1 MPSRRFLLPL
11 LLVLAASAVFAATSN
26 RVILRVNDRIA
37 TLYDYEV
44 RLTER
49 LRAIQQADLDPTR
62 RSELMDQAG
71 EEVLGTILEELLV
84 LSRADQIGYRP
95 SEEELDSAVRRTM
108 QNFGIESEEQ
118 FEAALRSS
126 GMTRE
131 DFRRQ
136 IGVNLRVS
144 GVMAREVQRRVELT
158 EEDLR
163 RYYYEHPEEFTT
175 PERVE
180 LREFVVLESSSLGA
194 EERRRLASE
203 LRDRI
208 AAGEAMAEVI
218 APHRDRGTTSDVVE
232 LGWVKQ
238 GDLDPDLEA
247 AVWDLEAGTVSL
259 PVEGRGGL
267 HVLEVIDR
275 EEATLLP
282 FNEVADQIDRIE
294 RERLLR
300 QEYEGYLEELRDAA
314 YIRIHQ
320 LPPGAEEFDVAE
332 SASRLRVEGSAMPG
346 LGSSIPEEASPEEA
360 SLEESAE
367 SEEGGES
374 EESGLEETDSEESEV
389 PRG

>member
-1 MPSRRFLLPL
+1 MPIRRFLLPL

>member
-1 MPSRRFLLPL
+1 MPSRRLLLPI
-11 LLVLAASAVFAATSN
+11 LLVLVASAVFAATSN

-44 RLTER
+44 RLNER
-49 LRAIQQADLDPTR
+49 LRAIQQADLDATR
-62 RSELMDQAG
+62 RSELTDRAG

-95 SEEELDSAVRRTM
+95 SDEEIDSAIQRTM
-108 QNFGIESEEQ
+108 QSFGTETEEQ
-118 FEAALRSS
+118 FEVALRSS

-163 RYYYEHPEEFTT
+163 RYYYEQPEEFTT
-175 PERVE
+175 PERLE
-180 LREFVVLESSSLGA
+180 LREFVVLESSSLGP

-208 AAGEAMAEVI
+208 TAGEAMAEVI
-218 APHRDRGTTSDVVE
+218 APYREEGTTSDVAE

-247 AVWDLEAGTVSL
+247 AVWDLEAGAVSP

-267 HVLEVIDR
+267 HVLEVIER
-275 EEATLLP
+275 EEATLLS
-282 FNEVADQIDRIE
+282 FNEVAEQIDRIE

-300 QEYEGYLEELRDAA
+300 QEYEAYLEELRDAA

-320 LPPGAEEFDVAE
+320 LPPGAEQFDVAE

-346 LGSSIPEEASPEEA
+346 LGSSAPEDADRSESGGPEEADQTDQPEERTEPEEA
-360 SLEESAE
+360 G
-367 SEEGGES
+367 SEEIEP
-374 EESGLEETDSEESEV
+374 
-389 PRG
+389 PRA

>member
-1 MPSRRFLLPL
+1 MPSRRLLLPI

-44 RLTER
+44 RLNER
-49 LRAIQQADLDPTR
+49 LRAIQQADLDATR
-62 RSELMDQAG
+62 RAELTDRAG

-95 SEEELDSAVRRTM
+95 SDEEIDSAMQRTM
-108 QNFGIESEEQ
+108 QSFGIETEEQ

-144 GVMAREVQRRVELT
+144 SVMAREVQRRVELT

-163 RYYYEHPEEFTT
+163 RYYYEQPEEFTT
-175 PERVE
+175 PERLE
-180 LREFVVLESSSLGA
+180 LREFVVLESSSLGP

-208 AAGEAMAEVI
+208 TAGEAMAEVI
-218 APHRDRGTTSDVVE
+218 APYREEGTTSDVAE

-247 AVWDLEAGTVSL
+247 AVWDLEAGAVSP

-267 HVLEVIDR
+267 HVLEVIER
-275 EEATLLP
+275 EEATLLS
-282 FNEVADQIDRIE
+282 FNEVAEQIDRIE

-300 QEYEGYLEELRDAA
+300 QEYETYLEELRDAA

-320 LPPGAEEFDVAE
+320 LPPGAEQFDVAE

-346 LGSSIPEEASPEEA
+346 LGSPAPEDANRSESGEPEEADQTDQPEERTEPEEA
-360 SLEESAE
+360 G
-367 SEEGGES
+367 SEEIEP
-374 EESGLEETDSEESEV
+374 
-389 PRG
+389 PRA